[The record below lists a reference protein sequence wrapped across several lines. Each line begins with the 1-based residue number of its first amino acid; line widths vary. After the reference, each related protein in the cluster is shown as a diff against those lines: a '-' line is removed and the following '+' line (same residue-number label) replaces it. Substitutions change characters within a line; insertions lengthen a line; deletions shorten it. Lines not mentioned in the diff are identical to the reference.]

1 MEGAHAYFKR
11 LPHTLS
17 NMDSSSLNDQ
27 FGVDGVV
34 WFENIGDLC
43 CVQIATTDLC
53 HNSYKSGAGRT
64 AETRATVFLQGAHIT
79 HWRPAGQEEVL
90 FLSRTAELLPGKAI
104 RGGVP
109 ISFPW
114 FATDKNE
121 CRIDGK
127 PGPSHGFARIQPWEV
142 GFVAVSGGDVHL
154 TLTLGSTQLSR
165 DLGFDRFHLIYE
177 ITVGQSLSLQL
188 TVANDGDTPLT
199 FEEAFHTYFAV
210 SNVRKISVDGL
221 ELSPFIDKV
230 QGDGKVDA
238 EHKPLTI
245 TGATDRVYP
254 DTSKTCVLRDPARGR
269 AIVNSKAHSSTTV
282 VFNPGKS
289 LSDLGADQWP
299 EMLCIETANTGE
311 NRITLGSREVHVM
324 QAKIRV
330 EAHPNQKGE
339 EA

>member
-1 MEGAHAYFKR
+1 MPTSNVS
-11 LPHTLS
+11 PHTLS
-17 NMDSSSLNDQ
+17 NMDSSSLNVQ
-27 FGVDGVV
+27 FGVGGVV

-43 CVQIATTDLC
+43 CVQIVTPDLS
-53 HNSYKSGAGRT
+53 HNSYKSR

-90 FLSRTAELLPGKAI
+90 FLSRTTELLPGKAI
-104 RGGVP
+104 RGGIP

-114 FATDKNE
+114 FATDKNG

-127 PGPSHGFARIQPWEV
+127 PGPSHGFARIQPWNV
-142 GFVAVSGGDVHL
+142 AFVAVSGGDVHL

-165 DLGFDRFHLIYE
+165 DLGFDRFHLTYQ
-177 ITVGQSLSLQL
+177 ITVGASLSLQL
-188 TVANDGDTPLT
+188 TVANDGETPLT

-210 SNVRKISVDGL
+210 SDVREVSVDGL

-230 QGDGKVDA
+230 NGDKKVDA

-254 DTSKTCVLRDPARGR
+254 DTAETCVLRDPARRR
-269 AIVNSKAHSSTTV
+269 AIVNNKAHSNTTV

-289 LSDLGADQWP
+289 LSDLEVDQWP

-311 NRITLGSREVHVM
+311 NRITLGPKEAHMM
-324 QAKIRV
+324 QANITV
-330 EAHPNQKGE
+330 EADPNQRGQD
-339 EA
+339 A